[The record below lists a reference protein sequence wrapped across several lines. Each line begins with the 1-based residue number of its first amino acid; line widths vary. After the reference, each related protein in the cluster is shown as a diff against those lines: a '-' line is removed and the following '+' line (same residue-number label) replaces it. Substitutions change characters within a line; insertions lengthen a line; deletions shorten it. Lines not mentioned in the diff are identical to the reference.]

1 MIIFARFGRD
11 ADAGIIKE
19 QLTLPVKVSD
29 KYLLASGLSY

>member
-11 ADAGIIKE
+11 AGVIKE
-19 QLTLPVKVSD
+19 QLTLPGKVSD